1 MLCPNCSAAY
11 TADDLYCRYCGAD
24 LTVPSTSLVPTQ
36 MNLPAVLQNAPLSRS
51 VAASVGAVA
60 LGVGIE
66 LLRRSLLARLSKP
79 SRAVE
84 STLPTLNSMKDILM
98 PRNDKKPLKMPKGRY
113 EVEETVVY
121 MRRVIRRQN

>member
-1 MLCPNCSAAY
+1 MLCSNCSATY
-11 TADDLYCRYCGAD
+11 TTNDLYCRHCGAD

-36 MNLPAVLQNAPLSRS
+36 TNLPVVLQNAPLSRS

-66 LLRRSLLARLSKP
+66 LLRRSLLARLAKP
-79 SRAVE
+79 SRTAE
-84 STLPTLNSMKDILM
+84 NTLPMLNSLKDILM
-98 PRNDKKPLKMPKGRY
+98 PQNEKKPLKMPKGRY

-121 MRRVIRRQN
+121 MRRMVRRQN